1 MSWLPESLKERI
13 KLANKKLPTKSHSFS
28 FQILLLL
35 CCSSVL
41 PLYMRHVRKQVY
53 NKESNRRKE
62 RKRREG
68 TFLLQLFD
76 FYSDNPKDSL
86 LEIDEFHIDIERW
99 SESHEQQYTSEKR
112 KRLEE
117 KLYRYEKERESKL

>member
-1 MSWLPESLKERI
+1 MNLLPNLLKERI
-13 KLANKKLPTKSHSFS
+13 ELISKKLPTKSHSVS
-28 FQILLLL
+28 FQIILVL
-35 CCSSVL
+35 CCSSIL
-41 PLYMRHVRKQVY
+41 PLYMKRIQKQVY

-76 FYSDNPKDSL
+76 YYSDNPKDSL

-112 KRLEE
+112 KKLEE